1 MTDIKGTPVCSFR
14 DDIWLVRFTLTP
26 ETALEYFYLSP
37 FCDHNS
43 LNIKRKYGKPIDSNE
58 GMEYRIIYINE
69 EGLGNVPQPPGSSWN
84 IPNQFGIF
92 VIQKFFVEFQRE
104 IPLNVYYI
112 LSGTIYEAPSLSN
125 VFLHRTAE
133 AFLNMEKVF
142 DSIKKMSRFSL
153 YQGYKWDNLKL
164 NNENILNEDSDNC
177 SISDEDFA
185 VKIIYTPNKYSKID
199 NILTSVKREISEQIN
214 ELEKG

>member
-1 MTDIKGTPVCSFR
+1 MCNY
-14 DDIWLVRFTLTP
+14 TL
-26 ETALEYFYLSP
+26 FLS
-37 FCDHNS
+37 S
-43 LNIKRKYGKPIDSNE
+43 SE

-69 EGLGNVPQPPGSSWN
+69 EGLGNVSQPPGSSWN

-92 VIQKFFVEFQRE
+92 VIQKFLVEFQRE

-164 NNENILNEDSDNC
+164 NNEEVLNDGSDNC
-177 SISDEDFA
+177 SISDDDCAGMFF
-185 VKIIYTPNKYSKID
+185 YFSSFCFNF
-199 NILTSVKREISEQIN
+199 N
-214 ELEKG
+214 